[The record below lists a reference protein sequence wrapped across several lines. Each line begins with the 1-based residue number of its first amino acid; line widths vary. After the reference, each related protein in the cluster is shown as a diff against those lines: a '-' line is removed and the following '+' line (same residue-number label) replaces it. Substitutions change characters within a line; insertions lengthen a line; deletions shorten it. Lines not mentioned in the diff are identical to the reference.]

1 MKQRIMEEVIFG
13 VLILILVASGGSAK
27 ACQSGDVYVD
37 RFQRTVQ
44 DLEYDLNAVRSGQ
57 LRSSRFPLDMLE
69 NELRE
74 DFDCIEKVCTVDQQ
88 AQILKYW
95 KRFEEI
101 IKTGELKSPKPLVD
115 PRFTPQRR

>member
-1 MKQRIMEEVIFG
+1 MKRSLIEVVMLG
-13 VLILILVASGGSAK
+13 VLIISLGLCGSLAR
-27 ACQSGDVYVD
+27 ACDSGDVYVD

-57 LRSSRFPLDMLE
+57 LRSSRLPLDMLE